1 MQPGQ
6 LYVMDVD
13 RENGQPLWWKNLI
26 DGYSTGGYIVRFENY
41 FYSYRNMTIDTDMST
56 DLWDVDDIR
65 VAASKLRSNDREL
78 VEDGKS
84 YFSSWIKYFLSQIDG
99 VVSNSEKIEIK
110 SGELEISF
118 DADVSDNGA
127 DNIKTIKKRYNIG
140 SLVKNIGSLVK

>member
-6 LYVMDVD
+6 LHVMDID

-26 DGYSTGGYIVRFENY
+26 DGYSTRGYIVRFENY
-41 FYSYRNMTIDTDMST
+41 FNSYRNMTIDTDMST
-56 DLWDVDDIR
+56 DLWGVDDIR

-84 YFSSWIKYFLSQIDG
+84 YFTSWIKYFLSQIDG

-127 DNIKTIKKRYNIG
+127 DNIKTIKKKYNIG
-140 SLVKNIGSLVK
+140 SLVK

>member
-6 LYVMDVD
+6 LHVMDVD

-26 DGYSTGGYIVRFENY
+26 DGYSTRGYIVRFENY

-56 DLWDVDDIR
+56 DLWGKDDIR
-65 VAASKLRSNDREL
+65 EAASKLRSNDREL

-84 YFSSWIKYFLSQIDG
+84 YFTSWIKYFLSQIDG

-127 DNIKTIKKRYNIG
+127 DNIKTIKRRYNIG
-140 SLVKNIGSLVK
+140 SLVK